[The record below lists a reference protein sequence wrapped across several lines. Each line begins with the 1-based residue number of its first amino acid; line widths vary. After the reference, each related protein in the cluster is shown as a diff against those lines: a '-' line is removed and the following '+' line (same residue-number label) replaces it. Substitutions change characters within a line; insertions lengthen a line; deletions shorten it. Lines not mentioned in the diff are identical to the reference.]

1 MDILPVVFDLGAVRQ
16 RGMNRAVAVAGHV
29 DRLIDTL
36 FVVLAVPAGQ
46 ESDLDLFERPRP
58 FLVLL
63 ALDLDGQR
71 LEGLLELLEQQ
82 DGVQARAAAERS
94 EQHLGRAHRLVV
106 AEDGRLVDA
115 RAVAGGR
122 FDVELDLV
130 AGPGSR
136 RLCHTRT
143 IAACRGMEPRYGR
156 HTPDDTYRGVAT
168 PAGPVKTAATPRT
181 STD

>member
-1 MDILPVVFDLGAVRQ
+1 MPRGGRLANILPVMLDFRAVRQ

-36 FVVLAVPAGQ
+36 FVVLAGPAGQ
-46 ESDLDLFERPRP
+46 EGDLDLFERPRP

-63 ALDLDGQR
+63 ALHLDGQR

-82 DGVQARAAAERS
+82 DGVQASAAAERS

-106 AEDGRLVDA
+106 AEDGGLVGA

-122 FDVELDLV
+122 FDVELDLGS
-130 AGPGSR
+130 GPGSR
-136 RLCHTRT
+136 RLCPTRT
-143 IAACRGMEPRYGR
+143 IAACSAMKPRYGR
-156 HTPDDTYRGVAT
+156 YTPDDT
-168 PAGPVKTAATPRT
+168 
-181 STD
+181 

>member
-46 ESDLDLFERPRP
+46 EGDLDLFERPRP

-63 ALDLDGQR
+63 ALHLDGQR

-82 DGVQARAAAERS
+82 DGVQASAAAERS

-106 AEDGRLVDA
+106 AEDGASSMPALWPEADSMSNLTLWPDQV
-115 RAVAGGR
+115 AVA
-122 FDVELDLV
+122 F
-130 AGPGSR
+130 A
-136 RLCHTRT
+136 
-143 IAACRGMEPRYGR
+143 
-156 HTPDDTYRGVAT
+156 
-168 PAGPVKTAATPRT
+168 
-181 STD
+181 